1 MNQALLNCFMRLHP
15 KFAATTVL
23 AGVLVCALFVL
34 SPAANKAHVATAQE
48 LILGPVTGLD
58 DAKSL
63 QANPA
68 LITFQ
73 RPKIAL
79 GAKAYHIGLG
89 GGGGVPLRQGFF
101 TASSPYLFL
110 DRIGMSGHV
119 QYFDSPIFNR
129 VMGGVSA
136 SGEVLRWLS
145 LGASVSALNISYN
158 RDEFVGVDP
167 DNPVFANGT
176 GQTTVSLGLGAYLEP
191 IRGLSFAVGGRHLNS
206 PNLSL
211 TGDPDGAEDP
221 QLYGGIAYTLGP
233 VRARA
238 EAQTG
243 RYGVETIVA
252 VEAYSTGG
260 SFFRLGANPTG
271 TLGQVEGQLYVG
283 GPLSVNYSYE
293 LPFSDLTGASTG
305 THQFTV
311 VFEFGRTP
319 ALPDEVRPPS
329 VPLAAERQ
337 EITPAFQPKVHL
349 AASDSYVQN
358 LQQRIVRTFDEDVPR
373 EALSQLAR
381 EDVGQI
387 DSTFSQVRRPT
398 AVDPVPTRDLPETI
412 DFADLLSEEYLEAVD
427 RLETVLAARPGQR
440 LSITG
445 EDEEIIKAIGLRNRV
460 LAGERVPSDQVRVD
474 RGGPRTPVDID
485 DLPLEE
491 ELVMVLPRFTRLFPI
506 ASYQEGAI
514 SNWELNVRD
523 SDDRVVR
530 QFGGTGV
537 IPEQVHWE
545 WDDEQG
551 TPLDAGVYRYA
562 LSWDDV
568 NGNTYQSNERTFYV
582 RQVVRTITIDV
593 TRDADRAL
601 QEPADIYD
609 LRIDR

>member
-1 MNQALLNCFMRLHP
+1 MNQLLPSFSMMSLRPFVGWHSALGAGLMLALLL
-15 KFAATTVL
+15 L
-23 AGVLVCALFVL
+23 APLTKG
-34 SPAANKAHVATAQE
+34 SRAHAQE
-48 LILGPVTGLD
+48 LILGPVTGIE

-63 QANPA
+63 QSNPA

-89 GGGGVPLRQGFF
+89 GSSGVPLRQGFF
-101 TASSPYLFL
+101 TASSPYLFF
-110 DRIGMSGHV
+110 DRVGLSTQV
-119 QYFDSPIFNR
+119 QYFDSPVFNR
-129 VMGGVSA
+129 VMGGVAA
-136 SGEVLRWLS
+136 SGEVLKWLS
-145 LGASVSALNISYN
+145 VGASISALNISYN
-158 RDEFVGVDP
+158 RDGFVGVDP
-167 DNPVFANGT
+167 NNPVFANGT
-176 GQTTVSLGLGAYLEP
+176 GRTTLSLGVGAYLEP
-191 IRGLSFAVGGRHLNS
+191 IRGLGLAFGGRHLNS

-211 TGDPDGAEDP
+211 TGDPEGAEDP
-221 QLYGGIAYTLGP
+221 QVYGGVSYTFGP

-238 EAQTG
+238 QVQTG
-243 RYGVETIVA
+243 RYGVQSVLA
-252 VEAYSTGG
+252 VEAYSTAG
-260 SFFRLGANPTG
+260 SFFRVGADPTG
-271 TLGQVEGQLYVG
+271 SLGQVEGQLYVG

-293 LPFSDLTGASTG
+293 LPFSDLSGPSSG

-311 VFEFGRTP
+311 VFDFGRTP
-319 ALPDEVRPPS
+319 TLPDEVMPPS
-329 VPLAAERQ
+329 IPLTAER
-337 EITPAFQPKVHL
+337 EAITPQFQPKVHL

-358 LQQRIVRTFDEDVPR
+358 LQQRIVRTFDEDVPE
-373 EALSQLAR
+373 EALQQLSR

-398 AVDPVPTRDLPETI
+398 AAETVPMRDLPDTI
-412 DFADLLSEEYLEAVD
+412 DFADLLSEEYVDAVD
-427 RLETVLAARPGQR
+427 RLETLLASRPGQR
-440 LSITG
+440 LTITG

-460 LAGERVPSDQVRVD
+460 LGGERVLSEQVRVD
-474 RGGPRTPVDID
+474 RGGPRTPLDMD
-485 DLPLEE
+485 DLPMEE

-514 SNWELNVRD
+514 ARWELNVRD
-523 SDDRVVR
+523 RDERTVR
-530 QFGGTGV
+530 QFAGTGE
-537 IPEQVHWE
+537 IPEQVYWE

-551 TPLDAGVYRYA
+551 TPLEAGVYQYA
-562 LSWDDV
+562 LTWEDV